1 MVKKNAKTTAVAKKE
16 ASVMDI
22 AKLTSGDIPSL
33 LEKVIEQISTIKK
46 DLPKQPHTT
55 GELAGFG
62 AIEKIST
69 VEQLI
74 KAASSVEGRM
84 GAYVKAAKRVPEGI
98 KIPSFK
104 TDGSTGNQWL
114 AHIDSRMIIVGN
126 KEKLDKLNKVK
137 EKLERNLSEKDKLA
151 NDLKAIEEILN
162 DEV

>member
-1 MVKKNAKTTAVAKKE
+1 MAKKNAKTTAVAKKE
-16 ASVMDI
+16 APAI
-22 AKLTSGDIPSL
+22 NLAKLTSDDIPGL
-33 LEKVIEQISTIKK
+33 LEKVNEQIGAIRK

-62 AIEKIST
+62 AIEKIGT

-84 GAYVKAAKRVPEGI
+84 EAYAKAAKRVPEGI
-98 KIPSFK
+98 KIPPFK
-104 TDGSTGNQWL
+104 TNNSTGVQWL

-126 KEKLDKLNKVK
+126 KEKLDKLNQVK

-162 DEV
+162 DED

>member
-1 MVKKNAKTTAVAKKE
+1 MAKKNAKTTAVAKKE
-16 ASVMDI
+16 AITDL
-22 AKLTSGDIPSL
+22 AKLTSSDIPGL
-33 LEKVIEQISTIKK
+33 LKQVTGQISAIKK

-84 GAYVKAAKRVPEGI
+84 EAYAKAAKRVPEGI

-104 TDGSTGNQWL
+104 TNGSTGVQWL
-114 AHIDSRMIIVGN
+114 SHIDSRMIIVGN

-151 NDLKAIEEILN
+151 NDLKDIANILN
-162 DEV
+162 DED